1 MIEASVMF
9 GWTCIIVAVVAL
21 LWALKET
28 SDIKSRETHHDGR
41 VGSFYEIS
49 NRRDK

>member
-1 MIEASVMF
+1 MIEAIAMF
-9 GWTCIIVAVVAL
+9 GWTCIVVFALAL

-28 SDIKSRETHHDGR
+28 SDIKNRETHHDGR
-41 VGSFYEIS
+41 KGSFYEIS

>member
-1 MIEASVMF
+1 MVEAIVMF
-9 GWTCIIVAVVAL
+9 GWTFLIIFVVAI

-28 SDIKSRETHHDGR
+28 ADIQSRETHHDGH
-41 VGSFYEIS
+41 VGSFNEIS